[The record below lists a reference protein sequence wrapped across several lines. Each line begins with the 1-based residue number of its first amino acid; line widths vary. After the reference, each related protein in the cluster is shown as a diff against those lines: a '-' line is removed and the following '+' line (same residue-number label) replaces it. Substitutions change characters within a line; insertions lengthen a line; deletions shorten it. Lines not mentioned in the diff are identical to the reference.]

1 MRDAHPGR
9 YLTLMTFDPITII
22 MLAVLAV
29 LIFFMFRNSRKRQA
43 DAKEMQQKV
52 QPGAQVMT
60 NFGVFGTILSIDEDE
75 NQVLLETS
83 PGTILTVHRQTIARV
98 VEPKDAVDVDETPA
112 LDGEPEFGERVSD
125 AATDETTSDASGTDQ
140 SNNDEKPDAK

>member
-1 MRDAHPGR
+1 
-9 YLTLMTFDPITII
+9 MTFDPFTLI

-43 DAKEMQQKV
+43 EARNLQSKV
-52 QPGAQVMT
+52 QPGAKVMT

-83 PGTILTVHRQTIARV
+83 PGTVLTVHRQTIARV
-98 VEPKDAVDVDETPA
+98 VEPNADTVEESVAVAESDPEYGERVEEAPTDETP
-112 LDGEPEFGERVSD
+112 DTKKSD
-125 AATDETTSDASGTDQ
+125 D
-140 SNNDEKPDAK
+140 

>member
-1 MRDAHPGR
+1 
-9 YLTLMTFDPITII
+9 MTFDPFTII

-43 DAKEMQQKV
+43 DARELQSKV
-52 QPGAQVMT
+52 QPGAKVMT

-83 PGTILTVHRQTIARV
+83 PGTILTVHRQTVARV
-98 VEPKDAVDVDETPA
+98 VEPKADVVEETAAV
-112 LDGEPEFGERVSD
+112 DGEPEFGERLD
-125 AATDETTSDASGTDQ
+125 AEADVTPNEA
-140 SNNDEKPDAK
+140 NDEKPDTKKSDD

>member
-1 MRDAHPGR
+1 
-9 YLTLMTFDPITII
+9 MTFDPFTLI

-43 DAKEMQQKV
+43 EARNLQSKV
-52 QPGAQVMT
+52 QPGAKVMT

-83 PGTILTVHRQTIARV
+83 PGTVLTVHRQTIARV
-98 VEPKDAVDVDETPA
+98 VEPNAETVEESVAVADSDPEYGERVEETPTDETP
-112 LDGEPEFGERVSD
+112 DTKKSD
-125 AATDETTSDASGTDQ
+125 D
-140 SNNDEKPDAK
+140 